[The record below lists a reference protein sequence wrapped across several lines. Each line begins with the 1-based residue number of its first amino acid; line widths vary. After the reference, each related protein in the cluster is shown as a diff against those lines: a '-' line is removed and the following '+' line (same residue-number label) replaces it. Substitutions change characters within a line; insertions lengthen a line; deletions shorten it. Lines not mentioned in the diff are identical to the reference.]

1 MRATEFMKTGMED
14 RSFYTQE
21 DCDEAIRRIKT
32 GYDIFRRLQK
42 AAWNDKERF
51 FIFLFS
57 DDDEIN
63 HWTLYYLP
71 ILRREMEVSEF
82 LIITPYTDK
91 IGRGQYEC
99 RAPYTVGKCPIEE
112 MNALCRYFYC
122 MHDIPYKKNILRI
135 VNNGWGDIG
144 SERFYNYIGVNGI
157 TKREAVALS
166 IMQFNRVP
174 NDQEVEEATEYI
186 PRLCENTIDWSA
198 YHCEETEESFEFP
211 VTVDRGLDRL
221 LANDVIGQDDKIIV
235 FSVTMTSRHI
245 IDRLKNRNV
254 VAVLDNK
261 RELAG
266 SECKGIR
273 VYTPEE
279 YLAGEHRD
287 DLKIIVPT
295 RSYQPI
301 CEQLNELGYHIGEQ
315 VFITYIEYIPY
326 NATILQKDMLRG
338 RGIYEEIRHKY
349 PKERLY
355 FITFNGIGDTYL
367 AGMYLGDRMRSD
379 GVANGVMVFVS
390 ETCRR
395 VFGLLKHGANITGE
409 YVIGDNRESLNL
421 LLFIKQMGFEDL
433 GVCNLTHSY
442 DLIDPGYLRGYKGLD
457 FNTMVQI
464 GGYYAPLKKTGV
476 EVISEEAGDTMTS
489 CGLKER
495 KTVILS
501 PYAKSARD
509 LPDGFWEELA
519 EKLIDMGYTVCT
531 NIAGSEQA
539 IEGTIPLAAPLEQIF
554 DLVEKCGVFIG
565 LRSGLCDLISR
576 AHAEKIILYSLRQTW
591 GGDYTYRFFSLE
603 NMGFAD
609 KHTREYIVGEDYHK
623 IIDEI
628 SPV

>member
-1 MRATEFMKTGMED
+1 MGD
-14 RSFYTQE
+14 RNYYTQE
-21 DCDEAIRRIKT
+21 YCDEVMRRMEK
-32 GYDIFRRLQK
+32 GYEFFRRLQRE
-42 AAWNDKERF
+42 AWNDKGRF

-57 DDDEIN
+57 ADDEIN

-82 LIITPYTDK
+82 HIVTPFMNR
-91 IGRGQYEC
+91 IGKGQYEC
-99 RAPYTVGKCPIEE
+99 RAPYTLEECTEAE
-112 MNALCRYFYC
+112 MNDICRYFYSF
-122 MHDIPYKKNILRI
+122 HDMSYKRNTMRI
-135 VNNGWGDIG
+135 VINGWGDIG
-144 SERFYNYIGVNGI
+144 SERLYKYIGVNGI
-157 TKREAVALS
+157 TKKETTALS
-166 IMQFNRVP
+166 IMRFSRVP
-174 NDQEVEEATEYI
+174 DDIEVEEATEYM
-186 PRLCENTIDWSA
+186 PQPATRAIDWSV
-198 YHCEETEESFEFP
+198 YHCEETEELLEFP
-211 VTVDRGLDRL
+211 LNVDKGLDRL
-221 LANDVIGQDDKIIV
+221 LADKVIDRDDKIVV
-235 FSVTMTSRHI
+235 FSVTVTSRHI
-245 IDRLKNRNV
+245 IDRLKGRNV

-261 RELAG
+261 RELSG
-266 SECKGIR
+266 SECEGIR

-279 YLAGEHRD
+279 YLTGKHGD

-301 CEQLNELGYHIGEQ
+301 CEQLNALGYHIGEQ
-315 VFITYIEYIPY
+315 VFVTYIEYLQY
-326 NATILQKDMLRG
+326 NVGAIKNDMARG
-338 RGIYEEIRHKY
+338 REIYDGIRREY

-367 AGMYLGDRMRSD
+367 AGMYMADRMRYDSED
-379 GVANGVMVFVS
+379 KGVVIFIS

-395 VFGLLKHGANITGE
+395 VFGLLEHGAHITGE
-409 YVIGDNRESLNL
+409 YVIGDNREFLKL
-421 LLFIKQMGFEDL
+421 LLFIRQMGYEKM

-457 FNTMVQI
+457 FNAMVQM
-464 GGYYAPLKKTGV
+464 GGYHAPVKKTGV
-476 EVISEEAGDTMTS
+476 RVISENADETMTA
-489 CGLKER
+489 CGLNEG
-495 KTVILS
+495 KTAILS

-519 EKLIDMGYTVCT
+519 ERLIDKGYTVCT

-565 LRSGLCDLISR
+565 LRSGLCDLISG

-609 KHTREYIVGEDYHK
+609 ENTREYIVDMDYHK